1 MELENEE
8 IVHLQGWRRIDKTYT
23 KHAKQSKLEKLSMN
37 LGKITKVG

>member
-23 KHAKQSKLEKLSMN
+23 KHAKQSKLEN